1 MKQKKLFF
9 FFKMHLHQQCE
20 HSKGTKKKKKNIYI
34 KNVNFKIF
42 LIWFAVILKRHFT
55 FTDLQKINDTAQ
67 QPAANNCY
75 IYIYIYINKLSGIE
89 REERSQLIC
98 YLV

>member
-9 FFKMHLHQQCE
+9 FFLKCICTSSANIRKE
-20 HSKGTKKKKKNIYI
+20 PKKKKKNIYI

-75 IYIYIYINKLSGIE
+75 IYIYIYK
-89 REERSQLIC
+89 
-98 YLV
+98 

>member
-1 MKQKKLFF
+1 MKQIF

-20 HSKGTKKKKKNIYI
+20 HSKGTKKKEKYIYKKCH
-34 KNVNFKIF
+34 FKIF

-55 FTDLQKINDTAQ
+55 FTDLQKINETAQ

-75 IYIYIYINKLSGIE
+75 IYIYIYK
-89 REERSQLIC
+89 
-98 YLV
+98 